1 MIPRETLALMRFGF
15 GPGPMHPP
23 PGDAMALLAG
33 LDGPDHAAARF
44 PVTPFAEHLETA
56 RAYAEAARARREG
69 DNAGVEAQQALN
81 RARHAVLQ
89 RDLAQSLARA
99 AHGGDDLRER
109 LVLFWANHFTTV
121 GRNPRF
127 RATVP
132 AHVDEAIRPNLSGD
146 FATLLRAAILH
157 PVMLHYLDQARSAG
171 PASEMGQRPGRGLN
185 ENLAREVLELH
196 TLGVGGAWGQE
207 DVEGLARLL
216 TGLSFDMTEGF
227 RFRRAMAE
235 PGRITVLGRSYG
247 GRRPQLADIEAA
259 LDDLARHPDTAR
271 HIARKLAVHFIA
283 DDPDPGLVAHL
294 TAVFRDSGG
303 ALRPVYA
310 ALMEHPAAWAQAPAK
325 IKPPFDF
332 LASALRALGVAPERL
347 ARLRPARIV
356 QHFTAP
362 LRQMGQ
368 PFQQPP
374 SPAGWPEAGAQWI
387 SPPGLAAR
395 IGWALRSPEELGAL
409 PDPRTLVET
418 ALAEAAGPE
427 LRFAAAAAETRAEGV
442 GLVLAS
448 PAFNRR

>member
-15 GPGPMHPP
+15 GPGPGHPP
-23 PGDAMALLAG
+23 PADAMALLDALDG
-33 LDGPDHAAARF
+33 LDTAAARF
-44 PVTPFAEHLETA
+44 PVTAFAEHLETA
-56 RAYAEAARARREG
+56 RAYADAARARREG
-69 DNAGVEAQQALN
+69 DRAGVEAQRRLN

-89 RDLAQSLARA
+89 RDLVHSLARA
-99 AHGGDDLRER
+99 AHGGGDLRER
-109 LVLFWANHFTTV
+109 LVLFWANHFTAI
-121 GRNPRF
+121 GRTPRF

-132 AHVDEAIRPNLSGD
+132 AYLDDAIRPNLGGD

-157 PVMLHYLDQARSAG
+157 PVMLQYLDQARSAG
-171 PASEMGQRPGRGLN
+171 PASRMGQQPGRGLN
-185 ENLAREVLELH
+185 ENLARELLELH
-196 TLGVGGAWGQE
+196 TLGADGAYGQE

-216 TGLSFDMTEGF
+216 TGLGFDLTRGF
-227 RFRRAMAE
+227 RFRPGMAE

-247 GRRPQLADIEAA
+247 GRRPQLEDIEVA

-283 DDPDPGLVAHL
+283 DDPDPGLVAHV
-294 TAVFRDSGG
+294 AAAFRDSGG

-332 LASALRALGVAPERL
+332 MASALRALGLAPERL
-347 ARLRPARIV
+347 VPRPALIV

-374 SPAGWPEAGAQWI
+374 SPAGWPEAGDQWI

-395 IGWALRSPEELGAL
+395 IGWALTSPGELGEL
-409 PDPRTLVET
+409 PDPRSLVET
-418 ALAEAAGPE
+418 ALAEAAGPD
-427 LRFAAAAAETRAEGV
+427 LRFAAAAAETRTEGV